1 MPVELNVALRRTLF
15 ELRKARNDAK
25 RYSSELGSFAYFSV
39 FRSSKHQL
47 RPKAAAN
54 ISSWFHRVVHEG
66 KFLCKLLVAIVCVLL
81 VPGCSDAPDASQAS
95 YVIKIAYGN
104 QPGEPTDLGVQ
115 EWARLA
121 AQMSEGRIEL
131 QPYPASQLGSQQDV
145 AEQVRLGARIISI
158 SDGGY
163 LMDYVEDV
171 GITYAPFL
179 TPSYEAYFQLMDSPW
194 FAGIADRLR
203 ARGFEV
209 ITAKWV
215 YGTRHLLARKAVK
228 TPADMKGLK
237 IRTPA
242 APTLIK
248 TIEYMGGVATP
259 MPLSEVYP
267 ALTQGVIDGAEN
279 PLPVL
284 QGAKLHEAAKY
295 LSLTGHL
302 DNVSIWIGS
311 SKVFA
316 DLPADIVRI
325 IKECAEAAAQ
335 FTYEQVTKN
344 DQKALQEMQAAG
356 VKVVT
361 PDLEAFRAAVRPI
374 YTDMFRPGLY
384 DEVRR
389 ELDRAKP
396 D

>member
-1 MPVELNVALRRTLF
+1 MAMICT
-15 ELRKARNDAK
+15 
-25 RYSSELGSFAYFSV
+25 S
-39 FRSSKHQL
+39 
-47 RPKAAAN
+47 
-54 ISSWFHRVVHEG
+54 
-66 KFLCKLLVAIVCVLL
+66 LLS
-81 VPGCSDAPDASQAS
+81 GCSDAPDSSQAT

-121 AQMSEGRIEL
+121 AQKSEGRIEL

-145 AEQVRLGARIISI
+145 AEQVRLGAAIISI

-163 LMDYVEDV
+163 LMDYVEDI

-179 TPSYEAYFQLMDSPW
+179 TPSYEAYFRLMDSPW
-194 FAGIADRLR
+194 FAGITDRLR
-203 ARGFEV
+203 VRGFEV

-215 YGTRHLLARKAVK
+215 YGTRHLLATKPVR
-228 TPADMKGLK
+228 TPADLKGLK

-248 TIEYMGGVATP
+248 TIGYMGGVATP

-284 QGAKLHEAAKY
+284 QGAKLHEVVKY

-316 DLPADIVRI
+316 DLPTDIVRV
-325 IKECAEAAAQ
+325 IKESAEAAAQ

-344 DQKALQEMQAAG
+344 DQKALQEMRAAG
-356 VKVVT
+356 VEIVT
-361 PDLEAFRAAVRPI
+361 PDVEAFKAAVSPI

-389 ELDRAKP
+389 EIDQGKR

>member
-1 MPVELNVALRRTLF
+1 MKTTKRQILFLMTVICAALL
-15 ELRKARNDAK
+15 A
-25 RYSSELGSFAYFSV
+25 
-39 FRSSKHQL
+39 
-47 RPKAAAN
+47 
-54 ISSWFHRVVHEG
+54 
-66 KFLCKLLVAIVCVLL
+66 
-81 VPGCSDAPDASQAS
+81 GCSDSPDSSQGKH
-95 YVIKIAYGN
+95 VIKIAYGN

-121 AQMSEGRIEL
+121 AEKSDGRIEL

-145 AEQVRLGARIISI
+145 AEQVRLGAAIISI

-163 LMDYVEDV
+163 LMDYVEDI

-179 TPSYEAYFQLMDSPW
+179 TQSYEAYFRLMESPW
-194 FAGIADRLR
+194 FADITDRLR
-203 ARGFEV
+203 ERGFEV
-209 ITAKWV
+209 VTAKWV
-215 YGTRHLLARKAVK
+215 YGTRHLLATKPVR
-228 TPADMKGLK
+228 TPADMQGLK

-248 TIEYMGGVATP
+248 TIEYMGGVPTP

-284 QGAKLHEAAKY
+284 MGAKLHEVARF

-302 DNVSIWIGS
+302 NNVSIWIGS

-316 DLPADIVRI
+316 DLPADIVQI
-325 IKECAEAAAQ
+325 IKESAEAAAL

-344 DQKALQEMQAAG
+344 DQAAMKEMQAAG
-356 VKVVT
+356 VEIVT
-361 PDLEAFRAAVRPI
+361 PDVEAFKAAVRPI

-384 DEVRR
+384 NEVRR
-389 ELDRAKP
+389 QID
-396 D
+396 